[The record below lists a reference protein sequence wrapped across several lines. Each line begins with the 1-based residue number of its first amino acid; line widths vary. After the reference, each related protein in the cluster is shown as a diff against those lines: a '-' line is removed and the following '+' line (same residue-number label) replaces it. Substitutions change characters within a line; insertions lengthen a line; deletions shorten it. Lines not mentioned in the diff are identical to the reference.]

1 MPDEPYLVSNVAVNL
16 NLTFGWQLY
25 AGLYAAILGLYLVC
39 TPLLMRRVNRILP
52 AKVLKNRE

>member
-1 MPDEPYLVSNVAVNL
+1 MPDEP
-16 NLTFGWQLY
+16 
-25 AGLYAAILGLYLVC
+25 YLVC